1 MLPKKILE
9 EIEKVCQEFNLNED
23 QRKKLIE
30 EVKKEYMKCRF
41 EPGESIG
48 ILTAQTI
55 AEPATQLTMRTYHVA
70 GSLGI
75 KVTLGLPRL
84 IEIFDAKKKIE
95 TPMMTIYLK
104 KEWNSKE
111 KAEEFANKII
121 ERKIY
126 DLSKKVSLDLF
137 NYSINIEL
145 KDKRKSEKV
154 SRIIEEKIKN
164 VKVKIK
170 DEEIIVELKNR
181 EGIGVI
187 ELQKLK
193 DDILNIVV
201 EGIEG
206 ITAAVVRNEGNNW
219 IIQTLGSNLEKI
231 LTHEEVDETRTYSN
245 DIYEVYKLFGIE
257 AARNLIIKEAY
268 KTMQE
273 QGLDVNMRYL
283 YIVADVMTWS
293 GEIMSIG
300 RYGVAGAKHSVLARA
315 AFEET
320 IKHLARAA
328 IKGEVDELKGMFENV
343 MIGKVVPTG
352 TGMFELI
359 VRGRKYESSGE
370 DKRSDEGE

>member
-1 MLPKKILE
+1 MLPKKILDE
-9 EIEKVCQEFNLNED
+9 VEKVCKELNLNEE
-23 QRKKLIE
+23 QRKMLLE

-55 AEPATQLTMRTYHVA
+55 SEPATQLTMRTYHIA

-104 KEWNSKE
+104 KEWNTKE

-121 ERKIY
+121 EKKVY
-126 DLSKKVSLDLF
+126 DLSKNVSIDLF
-137 NYSINIEL
+137 NYSILIEV
-145 KDKRKSEKV
+145 KDKRKMEKIA
-154 SRIIEEKIKN
+154 RLIEEKIKS

-170 DEEIIVELKNR
+170 EENIIVELKDKEN
-181 EGIGVI
+181 INI
-187 ELQKLK
+187 TDLQKIK

-206 ITAAVVRNEGNNW
+206 VTAAVVRNDGNNW
-219 IIQTLGSNLEKI
+219 LIQTLGSNLEKV
-231 LTHEEVDETRTYSN
+231 LHMEEVDETKTYSN
-245 DIYEVYKLFGIE
+245 DIYEVYRLFGIE
-257 AARNLIIKEAY
+257 AARSLIIKEAY

-328 IKGEVDELKGMFENV
+328 IKGEVDELRGMFENV
-343 MIGKVVPTG
+343 MIGRVVPTG
-352 TGMFELI
+352 TGMFELV
-359 VRGRKYESSGE
+359 VRGSKHESSGE
-370 DKRSDEGE
+370 NKGSDEGE

>member
-1 MLPKKILE
+1 MLPKKILD
-9 EIEKVCQEFNLNED
+9 EIEKVSRELNLDEK
-23 QRKKLIE
+23 QKKKLKE
-30 EVKKEYMKCRF
+30 EVEREYMKCRF
-41 EPGESIG
+41 EAGESIG

-95 TPMMTIYLK
+95 SPMMMIYLK
-104 KEWNSKE
+104 KEWNTKE

-121 ERKIY
+121 EKKIY
-126 DLSKKVSLDLF
+126 DLAKNVSMDLF
-137 NYSINIEL
+137 NHTIQLEL
-145 KDKRKSEKV
+145 KDKRKNEKV
-154 SRIIEEKIKN
+154 AKIIEEKIKN
-164 VKVKIK
+164 VKAKIK
-170 DEEIIVELKNR
+170 EEYIVVEPKSKEEINIA
-181 EGIGVI
+181 

-193 DDILNIVV
+193 DEVLNIVV

-206 ITAAVVRNEGNNW
+206 VVAAVVRYEDNNW
-219 IIQTLGSNLEKI
+219 IIQTLGTNLEKV
-231 LTHEEVDETRTYSN
+231 LGMEEVDETKTYSN

-257 AARNLIIKEAY
+257 AARNLITKEAY

-328 IKGEVDELKGMFENV
+328 IKGEIDELKGMFENV
-343 MIGKVVPTG
+343 MIGKVAPTG

-359 VRGRKYESSGE
+359 VRGRRHESSGE
-370 DKRSDEGE
+370 DKGSNEEE